1 VLSAGEE
8 GLDKV
13 GFVSCAASRALGFR
27 ALRSRYAMEGGAVR
41 LPRESAAAIG
51 ANVGDEVGVTALE
64 QGA

>member
-1 VLSAGEE
+1 
-8 GLDKV
+8 V